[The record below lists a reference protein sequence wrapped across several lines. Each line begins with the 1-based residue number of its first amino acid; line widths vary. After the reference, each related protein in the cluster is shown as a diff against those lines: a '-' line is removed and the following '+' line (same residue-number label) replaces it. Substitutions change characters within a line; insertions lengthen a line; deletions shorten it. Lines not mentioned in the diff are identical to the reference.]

1 MRGTLQAAKT
11 LSMVDWWPEQVHPA
25 VAIFRAVTSRQKGET
40 VMKPR
45 VFVSRMIPQEG
56 LDIVL
61 AACDAELNADDRHL
75 SPAEL
80 IAKVTGKEG
89 LLCLLSDDVNDAIL
103 GASPQLKVVAN
114 VAVGYNNIDVQA
126 ATHRRII
133 VTNTPGVLDDTT
145 ADFTWCLLLA
155 SARRLAEADRYA
167 RGGKY
172 TGWGIMLLCGEDI
185 FGKTLGICGLG
196 RIGRG
201 VAKRARGFEMRI
213 LYTDA
218 VPAPAAVERELG
230 AEFVEKETLFRE
242 SDFVTL
248 HIPLLSE
255 TYHYVSNK
263 ELKLMKQTA
272 HLINASRGPVVDE
285 TALVQALRERRIA
298 GAGLDVYE
306 HEPRMAPGLIDLD
319 NVTLAPHI
327 ASASVET
334 RMKMAVMAATNLVEA
349 LQGRR
354 PPNIVNPEVL
364 A

>member
-1 MRGTLQAAKT
+1 M
-11 LSMVDWWPEQVHPA
+11 
-25 VAIFRAVTSRQKGET
+25 AIFRAVTSRQQGET
-40 VMKPR
+40 IMKPR

-61 AACDAELNADDRHL
+61 AACDAEVNTDDRHL
-75 SPAEL
+75 SQAEM
-80 IAKVTGKEG
+80 IDKVTDKEG
-89 LLCLLSDDVNDAIL
+89 LLCLLTDDIGDAIL
-103 GASPQLKVVAN
+103 SASPQLRVVAN

-126 ATHRRII
+126 ATHRKVI

-167 RGGKY
+167 RGGQY
-172 TGWGIMLLCGEDI
+172 TGWGIMLLCGEDV
-185 FGKTLGICGLG
+185 FGKTIGICGLG

-201 VAKRARGFEMRI
+201 VAKRARGFEMHI

-218 VPAPAAVERELG
+218 VRAPAEVEYELG
-230 AEFVEKETLFRE
+230 AQFVEKETLFRE
-242 SDFVTL
+242 ADFVTL
-248 HIPLLSE
+248 HIPLLPE
-255 TYHYVSNK
+255 THHYVSVK
-263 ELKLMKQTA
+263 ELQLMKKTA
-272 HLINASRGPVVDE
+272 HLINASRGPVVNE
-285 TALVQALRERRIA
+285 TALVQALQERRIA

-306 HEPRMAPGLIDLD
+306 HEPHMAPGLIELD

-334 RMKMAVMAATNLVEA
+334 RMKMAVMAATNLVAA

>member
-1 MRGTLQAAKT
+1 
-11 LSMVDWWPEQVHPA
+11 
-25 VAIFRAVTSRQKGET
+25 
-40 VMKPR
+40 MKPK
-45 VFVSRMIPQEG
+45 VFVSRRIPQEG
-56 LDIVL
+56 LDVVL
-61 AACDAELNADDRHL
+61 AACDVEVNGDDDHL
-75 SPAEL
+75 SQTEL
-80 IAKVTGKEG
+80 IDRVKGHDG
-89 LLCLLSDDVNDAIL
+89 LLCLLTDDINDAIL

-126 ATHRRII
+126 ATRRRII
-133 VTNTPGVLDDTT
+133 ITNTPGVLDDTT

-155 SARRLAEADRYA
+155 SARRLAESERYA
-167 RGGKY
+167 RAGRY
-172 TGWGIMLLCGEDI
+172 TGWGIMLLCGQDV
-185 FGKTLGICGLG
+185 FGKTIGICGLG

-218 VPAPAAVERELG
+218 LRAPADVERELG
-230 AEFVEKETLFRE
+230 AQFVDKEMLFRE
-242 SDFVTL
+242 ADFVTL
-248 HIPLLSE
+248 HVPLLPE
-255 TYHYVSNK
+255 THHYVSMR
-263 ELKLMKQTA
+263 ELKLMKKTT

-285 TALVQALRERRIA
+285 AALVQALRERWIA

-306 HEPRMAPGLIDLD
+306 HEPQMAPGLMDLD

-334 RMKMAVMAATNLVEA
+334 RTKMAVMAATNLVEA
-349 LQGRR
+349 LQGRK